1 MLSSQPTATAIG
13 VDFGGTSIKL
23 GVARGAELLQIGE
36 PITTADYPVPNDLI
50 GAIAERVAKMR
61 QSHPDVCG
69 VGVGV
74 PGLVNFHTGVVHV
87 LTNVPGWVQIPLKEI
102 LTRLTGLP
110 CVVENDA
117 NAMTYAE
124 WRYGAGA
131 GLQNVVGLTL
141 GTGVGGGLILDGRM
155 YRGSQFAAG
164 EIGQMSIHM
173 NGVSGHYGNLGALE
187 KYIGNNQIAE
197 HAQRVYSQAGLH
209 RDLSQCTPKAI
220 ADAAAA
226 GDAAALGIWKEIAE
240 WLGTSLGSIAWLL
253 NPDAFV
259 IGGGVAQAGPIL
271 FEPLEAKVRSML
283 SEVVGQNLR
292 IVPARFSNE
301 AGIIG
306 NAALAGDHAAA
317 IHGRAL

>member
-1 MLSSQPTATAIG
+1 MSPSQAPATAIG

-23 GVARGAELLQIGE
+23 GVARGAELLQHGE
-36 PITTADYPVPNDLI
+36 PIVTADHPDPQELI
-50 GAIAERVAKMR
+50 RAIAAKIAEMR
-61 QSHPDVCG
+61 QSFPDVCG

-74 PGLVNFHTGVVHV
+74 PGLVDFNSGVVHV

-102 LTRLTGLP
+102 LTGLTGLP

-124 WRYGAGA
+124 WRYGAA
-131 GLQNVVGLTL
+131 EGLQNVVGLTL

-187 KYIGNNQIAE
+187 KYVGNNQIAE
-197 HAQRVYSQAGLH
+197 HAQRIYSQAGLH
-209 RDLSQCTPKAI
+209 RDVSQCTPKAI
-220 ADAAAA
+220 ADAAAE
-226 GDAAALGIWKEIAE
+226 GDASAKGIWKEIAE
-240 WLGTSLGSIAWLL
+240 WLGTALGSIAWLL

-259 IGGGVAQAGPIL
+259 IGGGVAQAGPLL
-271 FEPLEAKVRSML
+271 FEPLEAKVRSMV
-283 SEVVGQNLR
+283 SEVVGQKLR
-292 IVPARFSNE
+292 ILHARFNNE

-306 NAALAGDHAAA
+306 NAALAGDY
-317 IHGRAL
+317 ALANERP